1 MRGPPLRR
9 KELAF
14 SIAAR
19 CQHRLDEA
27 QDPAIG
33 HTLGYKRKKFLM
45 DDRSKE
51 VLQVCIN
58 NPFSACFNFLPDF
71 A

>member
-1 MRGPPLRR
+1 
-9 KELAF
+9 LAF

-45 DDRSKE
+45 DDRSKRTHHR
-51 VLQVCIN
+51 
-58 NPFSACFNFLPDF
+58 LPITKRFKSRPSSHASGIPLKDADF
-71 A
+71 P